1 MMVLITTDPSLV
13 ALKIL
18 LGLGLLSYSAL
29 RQAGMDEREAQDAV
43 NDFGRAPVGI
53 SKEEIVSLS
62 SPVIENPAD

>member
-1 MMVLITTDPSLV
+1 MVSLIARDLADSSLV

-62 SPVIENPAD
+62 